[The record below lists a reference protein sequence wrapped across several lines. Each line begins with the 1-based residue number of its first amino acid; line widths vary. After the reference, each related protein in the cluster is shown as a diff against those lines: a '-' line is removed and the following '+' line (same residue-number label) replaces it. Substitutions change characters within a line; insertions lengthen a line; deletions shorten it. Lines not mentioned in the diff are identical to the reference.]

1 MMGEKAMNRL
11 AAACIMTLLPAVAAA
26 QETRTPRL
34 EFAAHVSGQTGRQN
48 SATWSP
54 RITWNVTPLSAI
66 EATAD
71 FSPTNNDPNWGRRSA
86 RGYSL
91 HLRQSLLTRSRWQ
104 VFGVLG
110 VGSSETHTTFA
121 RHIVTV
127 GDYSWDI
134 PEQTIEETSVAVHV
148 GPAAQVQVAPWLS
161 LRADVRLTLSENN
174 SGLRGMIGAV
184 VPVGTLPPN
193 PKFTQR
199 DRLSN
204 GIRNGAV
211 TGVVSGGVLYAWGAL
226 ALCDTDDCGTF
237 ALSAITFGTVSGAVV
252 GGLIG
257 AMVDSLIGK

>member
-1 MMGEKAMNRL
+1 MNRQ
-11 AAACIMTLLPAVAAA
+11 AAVLMMMLIPAVAAA
-26 QETRTPRL
+26 QETRMPRV
-34 EFAAHVSGQTGRQN
+34 EFGAHVSGQTVRQT

-54 RITWNVTPLSAI
+54 RISWNVTPLTAI

-71 FSPTNNDPNWGRRSA
+71 FSPMTDDPNWGRRSA

-91 HLRQSLLTRSRWQ
+91 HLRQSLLARGRWQ

-110 VGSSETHTTFA
+110 VGGSSSTTTFP
-121 RHIVTV
+121 RHIFTV
-127 GDYSWDI
+127 GDYTWDI
-134 PEQTIEETSVAVHV
+134 PEQTIEETGVAVHV

-161 LRADVRLTLSENN
+161 LRADVRLTLSHA

-184 VPVGTLPPN
+184 VPVGTRPPD
-193 PKFTQR
+193 PKFRQR

-211 TGVVSGGVLYAWGAL
+211 TGAISGGALYAWGAW
-226 ALCDTDDCGTF
+226 ALCDRNDCGRF

-257 AMVDSLIGK
+257 GMVDSLISKR